1 LSSTGILDL
10 QQATTQKNER
20 YFANTHFTSQD
31 ILNEENGGITTIS
44 DFEDEDPNYDNRQRL
59 QVYFTDAKS
68 FLKGKRVFLDHFLR
82 VNDKKGANNLY
93 VSHQFNYENKFFEYN
108 QATVPQQ

>member
-1 LSSTGILDL
+1 MI
-10 QQATTQKNER
+10 
-20 YFANTHFTSQD
+20 
-31 ILNEENGGITTIS
+31 I
-44 DFEDEDPNYDNRQRL
+44 DNDS
-59 QVYFTDAKS
+59 VYFTDAKS

-108 QATVPQQ
+108 QATVPSTVGSQRLLDLDSYVASGINDQTL